1 MEVGSQKYVYDFALV
16 DIENINPSFAK
27 AKLRVAYHGENRN
40 KSYITKET
48 FQNAIPSAF
57 NCPIVANFI
66 EEKGD
71 FGSHD
76 IEIKKDDKGEY
87 KIANLT
93 QPIGFIPE
101 SANFWWEECVEENGD
116 KKEYLWF
123 DVILWR
129 RQEAFECIVNKE
141 FVKHS
146 MEISVV
152 DGSTKNGLFY
162 INDFYFTAFCLLG
175 EDVEPCYESSAL
187 MFANKCE
194 QAEFTASCQE
204 MFKDFKE
211 SLAFDDKNKK
221 KEKEDVGKMGF
232 KELLEKYQL
241 VESELDFNYD
251 DMSDEELET
260 KLKEIKFELNSNLR
274 EAIVKCLSQHK
285 ETDKWGDETVR
296 YYLADF
302 DAGTKEVFVE
312 DSFDRYTLLGTTY
325 EMDGDLV
332 KINFKNFKPKKFVIV
347 DLDEGDGKKFE
358 DPIVI
363 SMNEIIDD
371 KVDSL
376 KAEYDKKI
384 SEKDEE
390 VINLKASK
398 EEVEEK
404 LAEFEADKHKA
415 EVDAIFTEFEQK
427 LSSVAE
433 FAELKKEEHPDCDVL
448 KTKLFAM
455 VGKLNFDLKKESLG
469 SVGVLDFNKDDTPKP
484 YGNLFD
490 SIEK

>member
-1 MEVGSQKYVYDFALV
+1 
-16 DIENINPSFAK
+16 
-27 AKLRVAYHGENRN
+27 
-40 KSYITKET
+40 
-48 FQNAIPSAF
+48 
-57 NCPIVANFI
+57 
-66 EEKGD
+66 
-71 FGSHD
+71 
-76 IEIKKDDKGEY
+76 
-87 KIANLT
+87 
-93 QPIGFIPE
+93 
-101 SANFWWEECVEENGD
+101 
-116 KKEYLWF
+116 
-123 DVILWR
+123 
-129 RQEAFECIVNKE
+129 
-141 FVKHS
+141 
-146 MEISVV
+146 
-152 DGSTKNGLFY
+152 
-162 INDFYFTAFCLLG
+162 
-175 EDVEPCYESSAL
+175 
-187 MFANKCE
+187 
-194 QAEFTASCQE
+194 
-204 MFKDFKE
+204 
-211 SLAFDDKNKK
+211 
-221 KEKEDVGKMGF
+221 MGF